1 MKRRRSLFLHL
12 DQLKILTKKF
22 ALVILF
28 LATLLLMI
36 LSKNQRSV
44 IDSTTG
50 VGTGVVVALV
60 DVLVLPAKVVS
71 WTYDFFYEIATVRKQ
86 NKELL
91 AENKKLKLLK
101 DKFEALEVEN
111 KLLTDLLNF
120 ATLPDIRYITAKV
133 VAEESDAF
141 SQSVVAYIG
150 KNSYV
155 KKGDVVLSDK
165 GVVGRIDAVNS
176 SYAKIITLADINSKI
191 PVVIEKSRIRGI
203 LSGNNTP
210 FPKLTFVPLD
220 AEITVGDKV
229 VTSGVSGVFPAGL
242 PIGQVMSVSK
252 NEIKIKPFALLEK
265 IEYVK
270 IVKYGIDGLISSDD
284 EVINE

>member
-12 DQLKILTKKF
+12 DQLKILAKKF

-28 LATLLLMI
+28 LAALLLM
-36 LSKNQRSV
+36 LLNKNQKDVVNNVS
-44 IDSTTG
+44 
-50 VGTGVVVALV
+50 GTGTGIVVAMV
-60 DVLVLPAKVVS
+60 DVLVFPAKVVS
-71 WTYDFFYEIATVRKQ
+71 SVYDFFYDIATVRKQ
-86 NKELL
+86 NIELID
-91 AENKKLKLLK
+91 ENKKLKLLK
-101 DKFEALEVEN
+101 DKYEALEVEN
-111 KLLTDLLNF
+111 RLLTDLLNF
-120 ATLPDIRYITAKV
+120 ATLPDVQYISAKV

-141 SQSVVAYIG
+141 SQAVVAYIG
-150 KNSYV
+150 NSNV

-165 GVVGRIDAVNS
+165 GVLGRIDSVRS

-191 PVVIEKSRIRGI
+191 PVVIEKNRVRGI

-210 FPKLTFVPLD
+210 FPRLTFVPLD
-220 AEITVGDKV
+220 AEIMVGDKV

-242 PIGQVMSVSK
+242 PVGQVVSVSK

-270 IVKYGIDGLISSDD
+270 IVKYGIDGLLGSDD
-284 EVINE
+284 EVGNE

>member
-1 MKRRRSLFLHL
+1 MKRRRNLFLHFG
-12 DQLKILTKKF
+12 QLKILARKF

-28 LATLLLMI
+28 LAALLLMV
-36 LSKNQRSV
+36 LDKNQNNV
-44 IDSTTG
+44 VHDVTG
-50 VGTGVVVALV
+50 AGRGVVVAMI

-71 WTYDFFYEIATVRKQ
+71 WTYDFFYEIVTVRKK
-86 NKELL
+86 NIELL
-91 AENKKLKLLK
+91 NENKKLRLLK
-101 DKFEALEVEN
+101 NKYEALEVEN
-111 KLLTDLLNF
+111 KLLSDLLNF
-120 ATLPDIRYITAKV
+120 ATLPEVKYISAKV

-141 SQSVVAYIG
+141 SQSIVAYVG
-150 KNSYV
+150 DNDV

-165 GVVGRIDAVNS
+165 GVVGRIDSVNS

-191 PVVIEKSRIRGI
+191 PVVIEKNRVRGI

-220 AEITVGDKV
+220 AEVMVGDKV

-242 PIGQVMSVSK
+242 PVGQVVSVSK
-252 NEIKIKPFALLEK
+252 NEIKIKTFALLEK
-265 IEYVK
+265 LEYVK
-270 IVKYGIDGLISSDD
+270 IVKYGISGLLISDD

>member
-101 DKFEALEVEN
+101 DKFEALEIEN